1 MTGWKNWV
9 SLLRGPLRT
18 LRVEKEP
25 VQLRAR
31 EFQQQVQTREG
42 ESGVVGLVRS
52 PG

>member
-1 MTGWKNWV
+1 MTGWKNWI

-18 LRVEKEP
+18 LRAKKES

-42 ESGVVGLVRS
+42 ESGVVGPVRNRR
-52 PG
+52 